1 MMKKVYFQLAAM
13 NIGGV
18 EKSWLNLIDTLPK
31 DEYEIHLGLIKP
43 YGGYMEYI
51 PTNITIHNVDCY
63 NEIKSELND
72 PPQFVL
78 KNKLIKGEL
87 ICFIILFVLYL
98 QCKITNN
105 RYYLYKYLTRNVPV
119 EDEIYDEAYAY
130 AGPSQMTDFYVCEKI
145 QAKEKYG
152 WIHFDVT
159 KFGIDKGMT
168 RKLYKSYKKIYVV
181 SETAKEKFDSLFPE
195 FKDKTEVRYNVVS
208 KDQVVRLAEE
218 GDTFTDNYS
227 GRRILTVGRL
237 TSEKGQNV
245 AIEALKILIDKGIEA
260 KWYFVGDGNIRKECE
275 ERAESLGISQNVCFL
290 GTQTNPYGYMRDCD
304 IYMQPSRH
312 EGFCITLAEAKC
324 FNNPIVATNF
334 TGAEEQLKTVSN
346 SVVTGMSAEEI
357 AKVLEKFL

>member
-1 MMKKVYFQLAAM
+1 MKKEYYQLAAM
-13 NIGGV
+13 NVGGV
-18 EKSWLNLIDTLPK
+18 EKSWLSLIDTLQK
-31 DEYEIHLGLIKP
+31 DRCEIHLGLLNP
-43 YGGYMEYI
+43 TGGYMDSI
-51 PTNITIHNVDCY
+51 PTFVKTHHVDCY
-63 NEIKSELND
+63 GKYKSEFND

-78 KNKLIKGEL
+78 KGKLKKGKIIEA
-87 ICFIILFVLYL
+87 IILFFIYL
-98 QCKITNN
+98 HCKFSGS
-105 RYYLYKYLTRNVPV
+105 RYYLYKYLTRNISINS
-119 EDEIYDEAYAY
+119 EIYDEAYAY

-168 RKLYKSYKKIYVV
+168 RKLYKNYKKIYVV

-195 FKDKTEVRYNVVS
+195 FKDKTVVRYNVVS
-208 KDQVVRLAEE
+208 KDQVLRMAEE
-218 GDTFTDNYS
+218 GETFTDNYS
-227 GRRILTVGRL
+227 GKRILTVGRL

-245 AIEALKILIDKGIEA
+245 AIRALKILVNKGIEA
-260 KWYFVGDGNIRKECE
+260 KWYFVGDGNIRKDCE
-275 ERAESLGISQNVCFL
+275 ELAESLGISQNVCFL

-346 SVVTGMSAEEI
+346 SVVTGMSSEEI
-357 AKVLEKFL
+357 AKGLEKFL